1 MSTIP
6 VTPRRTLSNRTL
18 LIVFLTGLVL
28 SILASVLIRLPSSSG
43 SVGFV
48 VICTIATVPAPEF
61 PQVLTTFAVEP
72 VAIFLLGAAAVGYM
86 LLFRRVR
93 RTPLARQFPVWRA
106 VCYLTGIVLVLITVF
121 GPFAAYDHTFLMI
134 HMLQH
139 FLLITIAP
147 PLILAG
153 APLTLLL
160 VSVGRKARARYFYP
174 VLHSRPFHA
183 FTNPLVGLALFAL
196 IPTAWYVTPLFEGSL
211 TNEWL
216 HYLGYSVF
224 LFAGLH
230 YWWPLVPANPTRWHL
245 PYPVRLVYLL
255 ALVPIHAFLG
265 TMFYEPD
272 RVMYP
277 QLSEIPRAWGPGPLM
292 DQQAAGAFM
301 FIAGEMIGLIALM
314 IVAAQWAT
322 AEERSTQRKE
332 AEARRRAA
340 AQQQANG

>member
-1 MSTIP
+1 MNTISRP
-6 VTPRRTLSNRTL
+6 PGHFLSNRTL
-18 LIVFLTGLVL
+18 LVAFIAGLAL
-28 SILASVLIRLPSSSG
+28 SVAGSVLIRMPSSSA

-48 VICTIATVPAPEF
+48 VVCTIKTVPVPEF
-61 PQVLTTFAVEP
+61 PRVLTTFAVEP
-72 VAIFLLGAAAVGYM
+72 VAVFLLAAAAVYY
-86 LLFRRVR
+86 LVLFRRVR
-93 RTPLARQFPVWRA
+93 HTTLKRQFPLWRA
-106 VCYLTGIVLVLITVF
+106 LCYLAGIVLVLFTVF
-121 GPFAAYDHTFLMI
+121 GPFAAYDHTFLSI

-147 PLILAG
+147 PLLLAG

-160 VSVGRKARARYFYP
+160 VSVGRETRKRYFHP
-174 VLHSRPFHA
+174 ILHSRPFHT

-196 IPTAWYVTPLFEGSL
+196 IPTLWYVTPLFERSL

-216 HYLGYSVF
+216 HYVGYTIF

-272 RVMYP
+272 RIMYP
-277 QLSEIPRAWGPGPLM
+277 QLSQIPRAWGPAPLL

-301 FIAGEMIGLIALM
+301 FIAGELIGLIALM

-322 AEERSTQRKE
+322 AEERATVRKE
-332 AEARRRAA
+332 VEAARRK
-340 AQQQANG
+340 QQLTTDN

>member
-1 MSTIP
+1 MMNTLARLP
-6 VTPRRTLSNRTL
+6 GRHLSNRTL
-18 LIVFLTGLVL
+18 LMIFVAGLAL
-28 SILASVLIRLPSSSG
+28 SILGSVLIRLPSSSA

-48 VICTIATVPAPEF
+48 VVCTIKTVPVPEF
-61 PQVLTTFAVEP
+61 PRVLTTFAVEP
-72 VAIFLLGAAAVGYM
+72 VAVFLLAFAAGYYI

-93 RTPLARQFPVWRA
+93 RTPLKRQFPRWRA
-106 VCYLTGIVLVLITVF
+106 LCYLTGIALVLVTVF
-121 GPFAAYDHTFLMI
+121 GPFAAYDHTFLSI

-160 VSVGRKARARYFYP
+160 VSVGRKARGRYFYP

-183 FTNPLVGLALFAL
+183 FTNPVVGLALFAL
-196 IPTAWYVTPLFEGSL
+196 VPTLWYVTPLFEWAL

-216 HYLGYSVF
+216 HYTGYSIF

-230 YWWPLVPANPTRWHL
+230 YWWPLIPANPTRWHL

-265 TMFYEPD
+265 SMFYQPE
-272 RVMYP
+272 RVIYP
-277 QLSEIPRAWGPGPLM
+277 QLSAIPRAWGPGPLM

-301 FIAGEMIGLIALM
+301 FIAGELIGLIALM

-322 AEERSTQRKE
+322 AEERSTLRKE
-332 AEARRRAA
+332 AEARRRASTTS
-340 AQQQANG
+340 

>member
-1 MSTIP
+1 MSTFSS
-6 VTPRRTLSNRTL
+6 PRRLSPNRL
-18 LIVFLTGLVL
+18 LLALFLGGLAL
-28 SILASVLIRLPSSSG
+28 SILASVLIRLPSSSA

-48 VICTIATVPAPEF
+48 VLCTIKTVPAPEF

-72 VAIFLLGAAAVGYM
+72 VAVFLLGAAAIGYM
-86 LLFRRVR
+86 ILFQRVR
-93 RTPLARQFPVWRA
+93 RTPLARQFPRWRA
-106 VCYLTGIVLVLITVF
+106 LCYLSGVALVLVTVF
-121 GPFAAYDHTFLMI
+121 GPFAAYDHTFLSI

-160 VSVGRKARARYFYP
+160 ISAGRKARAQYFYP
-174 VLHSRPFHA
+174 VLHSRVFHK

-196 IPTAWYVTPLFEGSL
+196 IPTAWYVTPLFERSL

-230 YWWPLVPANPTRWHL
+230 YWWPIVPANPTRWHIA
-245 PYPVRLVYLL
+245 YPVRLVYLL

-277 QLSEIPRAWGPGPLM
+277 QLSQIPRAWGPGPLM

-301 FIAGEMIGLIALM
+301 FIAGEMIGLIALL
-314 IVAAQWAT
+314 IVAGQWAS
-322 AEERSTQRKE
+322 AEERATVRKEE

-340 AQQQANG
+340 ESAKT